1 MEELTARL
9 EGRLAGLDAALADYE
24 YVSELYY
31 KGTVKFPYDTLG
43 VMLQARIKAVREMID
58 GDFTIRAE
66 GEKP

>member
-9 EGRLAGLDAALADYE
+9 EGRLAGLEAALSDYE
-24 YVSELYY
+24 YVTGLYDREV
-31 KGTVKFPYDTLG
+31 VKFPYNTLG
-43 VMLQARIKAVREMID
+43 VMLQARIKSVREMID